1 MSKILCPFCFEQFKS
16 SQTLFRCINSRCSG
30 QAPDKTYAKYQGL
43 LSAPKLGLSFAPRE
57 GGIKKIAG
65 LFQGPREVSCPTC
78 QRPTP
83 KRICP
88 TCHYELMYDAGRT
101 KERTIAVIGGR
112 SAGKSIYITA
122 LMNCLFNQVG
132 TITHPGWWAMPTY
145 TAQGDRSVRQLCAP
159 FGWYLAR
166 NTPHNFVHLPETG
179 WHSAQKMRIIGV
191 ES

>member
-112 SAGKSIYITA
+112 SAGKSIYITT
-122 LMNCLFNQVG
+122 LIHCLFNQVG
-132 TITHPGWWAMPTY
+132 TNFNAGVMARGDLTWNCYQNDFYKPLYEEGRLLLPIQ
-145 TAQGDRSVRQLCAP
+145 TAEVNARTKTPMVFSGD
-159 FGWYLAR
+159 Y
-166 NTPHNFVHLPETG
+166 
-179 WHSAQKMRIIGV
+179 
-191 ES
+191 